1 MNNNKENKEEEEP
14 NFIKENPVIWKKY
27 RVKRKLGEGAFGE
40 VFLGQEIETNEYVAI
55 KIEPRKIIKPTLEA
69 EAFLLYSIKGVGI
82 PEVKSFGKLKNYT
95 VLIEPL
101 LGRSLFD
108 IFVDNKKEMS
118 LIDVCLIGE
127 QILDRIQYLHS
138 KYIIHRDI
146 KPDNFLIGR
155 KDPQTIY
162 LIDFGLSKKY
172 RSEKTRKH
180 VRFGFTGKLT
190 GTLRFASANAIRGGE
205 QSRRD
210 DIESIGY
217 MLVYFLKK
225 KLPWQGI
232 TANKKMERYL
242 KIYNLKKNI
251 TPDKLCEGLEPEFAQ
266 YVKYSKSLEFEQ
278 EPDYNYLKRLFR
290 QVIERNYKTNEQLV
304 FSWLQFSDMKNFKNP
319 VNPSSRRHSPQSR
332 IYKKIK
338 SNLEKERNLTSDSDS
353 KDSGVQQY
361 TQATTTNQI
370 SNIKVINTN
379 IDFELEENEKI
390 RKKKLKAKEGLNTIF
405 ANFNKTVD
413 ETLFDNENENEKV
426 EESKE
431 TKEKLE
437 PMKDVLSPKIE
448 DKKEKNSKTIEMNN
462 NINNIEINN
471 LVDNKKNQTI
481 PSKEKNLNDLNDI
494 KMPKDEKEDD
504 NNNIQKESNYQPS
517 KVRLK
522 VSNLDGKEF
531 TFNEQFKPSVNKNIL
546 QEKSKIEEKTNEQK
560 NLKLDK
566 QEIPNQN
573 DLDKDIFDLENF
585 QDVNNDILLNLNNN
599 LNLKKDNKP
608 FTDKKILSDNI
619 PKDNIPNIT
628 NPVKKHVNSNTNVI
642 INSRKNL
649 PEPMNNILDKKPKV
663 VVKKKK
669 QKKTKDNIN
678 IMKQNNIPT
687 NSLPKQDEDFK
698 DIMFPKDNEIDYGD
712 ILKDLEG
719 EGQNLVKD
727 TFFNV
732 QNNNLT
738 IEKKEKK
745 IEPMNNKFNDIQLFN
760 PQNITK
766 TKKFNTNRNNVP
778 KLISSGSNNNEKMRV
793 KRLNKPNGNIN
804 LLVHS
809 NTVDNTGFNMNNNY
823 NFLSTRQINNFQMKN
838 QNKILI
844 PNNNSNNIVR
854 KSMKIS
860 NNKIQGIVMS
870 PTGINNTTYNNI
882 NNNLN
887 GNINIGRGM
896 VKNQKKNVAIP
907 NPQMMKNFEG
917 IKVRKIIP
925 NNQGVQIIKPNI
937 INNINMSN
945 QQAIRYKMSHSIP
958 TNINANIIPNNK
970 TYVNVFNQF
979 QPRMLNSS
987 NLIPNV
993 LTYNIA
999 NKAPNMLT
1007 EPNDIN
1013 NYRGVEYGILNN
1025 NVTNYQFP
1033 KLYSFNYSL

>member
-251 TPDKLCEGLEPEFAQ
+251 TPEKLCEGLEPEFAQ

-361 TQATTTNQI
+361 TQVTTTNQI
-370 SNIKVINTN
+370 SNITVINTN
-379 IDFELEENEKI
+379 FDFELEENEKI
-390 RKKKLKAKEGLNTIF
+390 RKKKLKAKEGLNTIL

-413 ETLFDNENENEKV
+413 EKLFDNENEKV

-560 NLKLDK
+560 NLNLDK

-599 LNLKKDNKP
+599 LNLKKDNKS

-745 IEPMNNKFNDIQLFN
+745 IEPMNNKFNDVQLFN

-844 PNNNSNNIVR
+844 PNNNSNNNIVR

-970 TYVNVFNQF
+970 TYVNVINQF

-1025 NVTNYQFP
+1025 NVTNYQIP
-1033 KLYSFNYSL
+1033 KFI

>member
-1 MNNNKENKEEEEP
+1 
-14 NFIKENPVIWKKY
+14 
-27 RVKRKLGEGAFGE
+27 
-40 VFLGQEIETNEYVAI
+40 
-55 KIEPRKIIKPTLEA
+55 
-69 EAFLLYSIKGVGI
+69 
-82 PEVKSFGKLKNYT
+82 
-95 VLIEPL
+95 
-101 LGRSLFD
+101 
-108 IFVDNKKEMS
+108 
-118 LIDVCLIGE
+118 
-127 QILDRIQYLHS
+127 
-138 KYIIHRDI
+138 
-146 KPDNFLIGR
+146 
-155 KDPQTIY
+155 
-162 LIDFGLSKKY
+162 
-172 RSEKTRKH
+172 
-180 VRFGFTGKLT
+180 
-190 GTLRFASANAIRGGE
+190 
-205 QSRRD
+205 
-210 DIESIGY
+210 
-217 MLVYFLKK
+217 
-225 KLPWQGI
+225 
-232 TANKKMERYL
+232 
-242 KIYNLKKNI
+242 
-251 TPDKLCEGLEPEFAQ
+251 
-266 YVKYSKSLEFEQ
+266 
-278 EPDYNYLKRLFR
+278 
-290 QVIERNYKTNEQLV
+290 
-304 FSWLQFSDMKNFKNP
+304 
-319 VNPSSRRHSPQSR
+319 
-332 IYKKIK
+332 
-338 SNLEKERNLTSDSDS
+338 
-353 KDSGVQQY
+353 
-361 TQATTTNQI
+361 
-370 SNIKVINTN
+370 
-379 IDFELEENEKI
+379 
-390 RKKKLKAKEGLNTIF
+390 
-405 ANFNKTVD
+405 
-413 ETLFDNENENEKV
+413 
-426 EESKE
+426 
-431 TKEKLE
+431 
-437 PMKDVLSPKIE
+437 
-448 DKKEKNSKTIEMNN
+448 
-462 NINNIEINN
+462 
-471 LVDNKKNQTI
+471 
-481 PSKEKNLNDLNDI
+481 
-494 KMPKDEKEDD
+494 
-504 NNNIQKESNYQPS
+504 
-517 KVRLK
+517 
-522 VSNLDGKEF
+522 
-531 TFNEQFKPSVNKNIL
+531 
-546 QEKSKIEEKTNEQK
+546 
-560 NLKLDK
+560 
-566 QEIPNQN
+566 
-573 DLDKDIFDLENF
+573 
-585 QDVNNDILLNLNNN
+585 
-599 LNLKKDNKP
+599 
-608 FTDKKILSDNI
+608 
-619 PKDNIPNIT
+619 
-628 NPVKKHVNSNTNVI
+628 
-642 INSRKNL
+642 
-649 PEPMNNILDKKPKV
+649 MNNILDKKPKV

-732 QNNNLT
+732 KNNNLT

-778 KLISSGSNNNEKMRV
+778 KLISNSSNNNEKMRV

-804 LLVHS
+804 LLDHN
-809 NTVDNTGFNMNNNY
+809 NTVDNTGFYMNNNY

-844 PNNNSNNIVR
+844 PNNNSNNIVP

-1025 NVTNYQFP
+1025 NVTNYQIP
-1033 KLYSFNYSL
+1033 KLYSFNYNL